1 MAFLSISFPISL
13 WRGMPPQRG
22 NTYDGPVSDEAT
34 QPRFLTLAQVADE
47 LNVKQSLVQGLI
59 RTGELRAFQVG
70 GRGMWRIGRQDV
82 ENYITQ
88 AYQRTAERIAAGE
101 LDDGAESEAQE

>member
-1 MAFLSISFPISL
+1 M
-13 WRGMPPQRG
+13 
-22 NTYDGPVSDEAT
+22 TDEPT

-70 GRGMWRIGRQDV
+70 GRGLWRIGRRDI
-82 ENYITQ
+82 EDYIEK
-88 AYQRTAERIAAGE
+88 AYRHTAERIAVGE
-101 LDDGAESEAQE
+101 FMDDDDTGEKE

>member
-1 MAFLSISFPISL
+1 M
-13 WRGMPPQRG
+13 
-22 NTYDGPVSDEAT
+22 SDEAK

-82 ENYITQ
+82 EDYIVHS
-88 AYQRTAERIAAGE
+88 YQRTAERITAGD
-101 LDDGAESEAQE
+101 LDEGAESEDQE

>member
-1 MAFLSISFPISL
+1 MTVEP
-13 WRGMPPQRG
+13 
-22 NTYDGPVSDEAT
+22 T

-82 ENYITQ
+82 EDFIAE
-88 AYQRTAERIAAGE
+88 AYRRTAERIAAGE
-101 LDDGAESEAQE
+101 LEDGAETCDQE